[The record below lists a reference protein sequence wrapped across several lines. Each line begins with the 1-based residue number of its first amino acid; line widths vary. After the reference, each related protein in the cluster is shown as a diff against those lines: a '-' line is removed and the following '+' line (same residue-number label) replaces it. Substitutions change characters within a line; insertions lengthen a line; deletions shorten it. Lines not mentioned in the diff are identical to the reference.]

1 MAAVSSTT
9 ILIKITCYYQTVCV
23 YFTIDSG
30 YYHKASL
37 IKSLRGNYLNKSSH
51 ISCLHISWSYFDV
64 STQWVYAFRDHWDLC
79 YIFPQNLPL
88 LHWLVLLSLH
98 NLYYSVQFS
107 RSAMSD
113 SLRPHE
119 LQHAR
124 PPCLSPTQ
132 WTWDEFGWWTGRPG
146 VLQFMGSQRV
156 GHGWATELNLTM
168 ENSRPVPQE

>member
-124 PPCLSPTQ
+124 PPCLSPTPRVHSDSHPLSQ
-132 WTWDEFGWWTGRPG
+132 WCHPAISSSVVPFSTGPHS
-146 VLQFMGSQRV
+146 LPAS
-156 GHGWATELNLTM
+156 
-168 ENSRPVPQE
+168 